1 MDEAGLYI
9 HDTSP
14 NQNPEVN
21 EPILPHTASPVLTG
35 MGRKADATSDTAM
48 PMLRAAKL
56 DIADFLLD
64 AASRNNPVVRAAER
78 AGQLAE
84 CREDFSNKIP

>member
-1 MDEAGLYI
+1 
-9 HDTSP
+9 
-14 NQNPEVN
+14 
-21 EPILPHTASPVLTG
+21 
-35 MGRKADATSDTAM
+35 M
-48 PMLRAAKL
+48 PKRRAAKL

-64 AASRNNPVVRAAER
+64 AATRNSPVVGTADG

>member
-1 MDEAGLYI
+1 
-9 HDTSP
+9 
-14 NQNPEVN
+14 
-21 EPILPHTASPVLTG
+21 

-64 AASRNNPVVRAAER
+64 AASRNSPIVGAAER

-84 CREDFSNKIP
+84 CWEDFSNKIP

>member
-1 MDEAGLYI
+1 MFLSISDMA
-9 HDTSP
+9 T
-14 NQNPEVN
+14 PEQ
-21 EPILPHTASPVLTG
+21 
-35 MGRKADATSDTAM
+35 
-48 PMLRAAKL
+48 RAAKL

-64 AASRNNPVVRAAER
+64 AASRNNPIVGAADG

>member
-1 MDEAGLYI
+1 MPDLGAENRWRGKLAMLRTITQTAGI
-9 HDTSP
+9 VTAIF
-14 NQNPEVN
+14 NMATPEQ
-21 EPILPHTASPVLTG
+21 
-35 MGRKADATSDTAM
+35 
-48 PMLRAAKL
+48 RAAKL

-64 AASRNNPVVRAAER
+64 AASRNSPIVGAADG